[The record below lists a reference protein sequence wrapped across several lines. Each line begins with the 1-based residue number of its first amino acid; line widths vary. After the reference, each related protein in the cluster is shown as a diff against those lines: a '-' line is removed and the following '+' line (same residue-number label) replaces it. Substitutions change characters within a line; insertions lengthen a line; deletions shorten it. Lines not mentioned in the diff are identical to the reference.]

1 MLLFLSIML
10 CCSALKIH
18 LLRSRIRILAYNFAW
33 QFTTYSRQFLYR
45 AVLLECINETIWLP
59 SILYSTMTVLLE
71 YIDRSLQFSN
81 IAFNIC
87 FALPYYADIMLNA
100 FNHPL
105 CSKLRWYKGGFL
117 LAIAIY
123 FA

>member
-1 MLLFLSIML
+1 ML
-10 CCSALKIH
+10 
-18 LLRSRIRILAYNFAW
+18 
-33 QFTTYSRQFLYR
+33 
-45 AVLLECINETIWLP
+45 
-59 SILYSTMTVLLE
+59 
-71 YIDRSLQFSN
+71 N

-87 FALPYYADIMLNA
+87 FALPYYVDIMLND

-123 FA
+123 FT